1 MTKKYYEC
9 HITMEG
15 SPQDVQEKAR
25 KWEGSPIDW
34 KFSAIDGDIL
44 LGDGLKCY
52 YTKHFNVRVPAE
64 EVLSRLH
71 AMAECLEYLGI
82 KVTRRKVEMV
92 LYDDR
97 STKTSACTSG
107 CIACHLDDL
116 KPWHAE
122 GGYT

>member
-1 MTKKYYEC
+1 MTKSYYEC

-15 SPQDVQEKAR
+15 DPKEIEEKVQEWA
-25 KWEGSPIDW
+25 GFVPW
-34 KFSAIDGDIL
+34 KFSAIHGDIL
-44 LGDGLKCY
+44 LGDGLKAY
-52 YTKHFNVRVPAE
+52 YTRHFNARMLPT
-64 EVLSRLH
+64 EVMRNLH
-71 AMAECLEYLGI
+71 SYADQLQALGI

-97 STKTSACTSG
+97 STKVGSCEGG
-107 CIACHLDDL
+107 CIECHLDDL